1 MQLFDRT
8 LGSLAMRLGVL
19 CDHALIG
26 QDGKLSVIG
35 IFDHIAVVRLPAQ
48 HPRFFL
54 VCVLQGAT
62 SASAVEMELI
72 APDSRVLMHES
83 IPVDPEQISQ
93 GNGNLIAE
101 ITMLPL
107 DQVGRYEFRMLSAGR
122 DIGRIALNVSVVD
135 EQPALYRPDLPRA

>member
-1 MQLFDRT
+1 MLDRS
-8 LGSLAMRLGVL
+8 LGSLNIRLGVL

-62 SASAVEMELI
+62 SSGSVEMDLI
-72 APDSRVLMHES
+72 APDGRMLMHES
-83 IPVDPEQISQ
+83 IQVDPEQVSQ

-107 DQVGRYEFRMLSAGR
+107 EQVGRYEFRMLSGGL
-122 DIGRIALNVSVVD
+122 DLGRIPLHVSMAE
-135 EQPALYRPDLPRA
+135 EQLAEYPPDYPRA